1 MRRTDSVHIRKTE
14 LRPEKIFK
22 KLQIFLANQG
32 FL

>member
-1 MRRTDSVHIRKTE
+1 MTRTDSVRLRKTE

-22 KLQIFLANQG
+22 KTQLFLANQG